1 MNLILIRHGKPDYTD
16 VDNLNYIGHGRDLA
30 KLSAE
35 GVEQAKEAAYD
46 KCLEGAQLIV
56 SSPYTRA
63 LQTAGIISCITHI
76 PFTVETTLHEWMPD
90 LSFTYGGPEN
100 IPEIL
105 KEMEK
110 WGGEWNPACDYHWE
124 SLSMV
129 GQRAFA
135 AVKKY
140 LEYKKIVVV
149 AHETVLQRFVKRNV
163 IPYCTAIEMEFDS
176 NTQWLGYYPPCIGQ
190 GL

>member
-16 VDNLNYIGHGRDLA
+16 VDNFHYVGHGRDLA
-30 KLSAE
+30 KFSRE
-35 GVEQAKEAAYD
+35 GIQQVEAAAHE
-46 KCLEGAQLIV
+46 KCLEGAQLII

-63 LQTAGIISCITHI
+63 LQTAGIISRITQI
-76 PFTVETTLHEWMPD
+76 PFTVETALHEWMPD
-90 LSFTYGGPEN
+90 LSFTYSGPGN
-100 IPEIL
+100 MPDIL

-110 WGGEWNPACDYHWE
+110 WEGEWNPACDYHWE

-140 LEYKKIVVV
+140 MEYRKIIIV
-149 AHETVLQRFVKRNV
+149 AYETVLQRFVKRDV
-163 IPYCTAIEMEFDS
+163 IPCCTAIEMEFDS
-176 NTQWLGYYPPCIGQ
+176 DTRWLGYYPIKNR
-190 GL
+190 